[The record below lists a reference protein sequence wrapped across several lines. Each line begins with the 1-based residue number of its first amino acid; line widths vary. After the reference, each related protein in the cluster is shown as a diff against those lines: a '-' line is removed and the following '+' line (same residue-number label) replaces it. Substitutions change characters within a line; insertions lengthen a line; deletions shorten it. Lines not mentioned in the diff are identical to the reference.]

1 MKITPIEIKQKNF
14 SVKSFGKGFDREEV
28 QTFLAMLAEEWSV
41 MSEQNTELKIKSQLL
56 EKEIQKLKEVESS
69 LFRTLKTAEDTSTN
83 IVEQA
88 RKTAELKVKEAQV
101 KADVIINDARTQAKE
116 IVRKSQDRARQV
128 LEEVIGEMK
137 EKKQEYREV
146 ENYRDNFLLELKS
159 FMQSSLERVGQFA
172 SKHGTLA
179 SIDEKVAKVQG
190 FLEEKHELIDQQNVM
205 REQEQLVF
213 AAQQNTENIDQ
224 EEDEEV
230 TPNAIKA
237 NDDEED
243 EHSFFDDLKA

>member
-1 MKITPIEIKQKNF
+1 MKITPIEIKQKSF

-28 QTFLAMLAEEWSV
+28 QVFLAMLAEEWST

-137 EKKQEYREV
+137 DKKQEYREV
-146 ENYRDNFLLELKS
+146 ENYRDNFLFELKN
-159 FMQSSLERVGQFA
+159 FMQGSLEKVGQFE

-179 SIDEKVAKVQG
+179 SIDQKIAKVQDY
-190 FLEEKHELIDQQNVM
+190 LEEKHELIDQQSVI
-205 REQEQLVF
+205 REQEQLAL
-213 AAQQNTENIDQ
+213 AAQQATENLDQ
-224 EEDEEV
+224 DEAAEASPRAV
-230 TPNAIKA
+230 KV
-237 NDDEED
+237 DDED
-243 EHSFFDDLKA
+243 EHSFFDDLNA

>member
-28 QTFLAMLAEEWSV
+28 QIFLAMLAEEWSA
-41 MSEQNTELKIKSQLL
+41 MNEQNTELRIKSQLL

-88 RKTAELKVKEAQV
+88 RKTAELKVKEAQM

-128 LEEVIGEMK
+128 LEEVISEMK
-137 EKKQEYREV
+137 DKKQEYREV
-146 ENYRDNFLLELKS
+146 ENYRDNFLFELKN
-159 FMQSSLERVGQFA
+159 FMQGSLEKVGQFE

-179 SIDEKVAKVQG
+179 SIDQKISKVQDY
-190 FLEEKHELIDQQNVM
+190 LEEKHELIDQQNVI
-205 REQEQLVF
+205 REQEQLIM
-213 AAQQNTENIDQ
+213 AAQQTTENIDQ
-224 EEDEEV
+224 DEDEELSPSA
-230 TPNAIKA
+230 TKL
-237 NDDEED
+237 DDDED